1 MKREDTSGA
10 AHEDCGR
17 ASRDAVQHTASREK
31 GDFHIFIEHLKT
43 QHNHFVIDDDD
54 SGEVADVVRS

>member
-17 ASRDAVQHTASREK
+17 ASRDAVKHNASREK
-31 GDFHIFIEHLKT
+31 GDGREAKAYVLINSSSKGNAHQALSTFSLSI
-43 QHNHFVIDDDD
+43 
-54 SGEVADVVRS
+54 